1 MTLRDLEYVIGKSY
15 GLKGKLLSY
24 ATLEELASSKN
35 LEELVEKLRPTDY
48 GPYVSN
54 LPRPLKPTNIEL
66 ALRRHLVDVHF
77 DLAMKSKNAG
87 IIQAYYMK
95 YLASNLKT
103 ILKGKALGKGYD
115 ELLEL
120 VDLRAE
126 ELVRRRDIVVRA
138 MAAKDFAEVVRSLS
152 GTKFSDVTA
161 MAIDVYEKEKD
172 LVVFDMAM
180 DKAYFSEV
188 LKEFNR
194 LRFAEHKRVGQIVA
208 ADIDGYTVL
217 AIMRSKLWG
226 LTVAE
231 TRRFL
236 LDKAVS
242 ISRDV
247 IDMMVEAGNIPD
259 ALRILGER
267 TPYKSILPDVSAS
280 GPTIIRALEEAFE
293 RLALK
298 RALEAFLKDIFSVSV
313 PLALIK
319 LKELEVRNI
328 SIIAAGI
335 DGGLSAS
342 KILQK
347 VVKLQ

>member
-1 MTLRDLEYVIGKSY
+1 MTLRDLEYVIGRSY
-15 GLKGKLLSY
+15 GLKGKLLPY
-24 ATLEELASSKN
+24 AVLEELASSKN

-54 LPRPLKPTNIEL
+54 LPRPLKPTSIEL
-66 ALRRHLVDVHF
+66 ALRRRLVEVHF
-77 DLAMKSKNAG
+77 DMSIKSKNAG

-95 YLASNLKT
+95 YLTSNLKT
-103 ILKGKALGKGYD
+103 ILKGKALGKSYE

-138 MAAKDFAEVVRSLS
+138 MAAKDLSEAVKFLS
-152 GTKFSDVTA
+152 GTKFGDVA
-161 MAIDVYEKEKD
+161 CLAVEVYEKEKD
-172 LVVFDMAM
+172 LAVFDTAM

-188 LKEFNR
+188 LEEFSK
-194 LRFAEHKRVGQIVA
+194 LRFAERKRVRRIVA
-208 ADIDGYTVL
+208 VDIDSYTVL

-236 LDKAVS
+236 LDKAVN
-242 ISRDV
+242 ISKDV
-247 IDMMVEAGNIPD
+247 IDMMLEAGSIPD
-259 ALRILGER
+259 VLHILEEE
-267 TPYKSILPDVSAS
+267 TPYKSMLLELPTSSVA
-280 GPTIIRALEEAFE
+280 IIRALEEAFE
-293 RLALK
+293 MLSLE
-298 RALEAFLKDIFSVSV
+298 RASEAFLRDIFSASV
-313 PLALIK
+313 PIALLR

-328 SIIAAGI
+328 SAIAAGV
-335 DGGLSAS
+335 DGGLSVS
-342 KILQK
+342 RILQR